1 MITNLGS
8 SIIENHFA
16 RSFELEIFLKE
27 NNDLITLN
35 EIKNRYRNINI
46 YIKKASSN
54 MSLVESV
61 YDAKG
66 FVNGESFLLILGDE
80 IFDTSISCSDLLVK
94 KYNELKTPIIAVK
107 KVEIDEIKNYG
118 IIEGQEYKDNLII
131 IEKMLE
137 KPKKE
142 ETNSNLAIIGR
153 YILNASIFD
162 EIELLNETDFT
173 KAIHNLKELKF
184 AIAIDNERYD
194 CGSKLGLVK
203 ANVALA
209 LKDKEI
215 SEELKKYLK
224 DITKK
229 MEE

>member
-162 EIELLNETDFT
+162 EIELLNEPDFT

-194 CGSKLGLVK
+194 CVR
-203 ANVALA
+203 N
-209 LKDKEI
+209 
-215 SEELKKYLK
+215 
-224 DITKK
+224 
-229 MEE
+229 

>member
-1 MITNLGS
+1 
-8 SIIENHFA
+8 
-16 RSFELEIFLKE
+16 
-27 NNDLITLN
+27 
-35 EIKNRYRNINI
+35 
-46 YIKKASSN
+46 
-54 MSLVESV
+54 
-61 YDAKG
+61 
-66 FVNGESFLLILGDE
+66 
-80 IFDTSISCSDLLVK
+80 
-94 KYNELKTPIIAVK
+94 
-107 KVEIDEIKNYG
+107 
-118 IIEGQEYKDNLII
+118 
-131 IEKMLE
+131 MLE

-142 ETNSNLAIIGR
+142 ETSSDLAIIGR

-162 EIELLNETDFT
+162 EIELLNELNFT

-203 ANVALA
+203 ANIALA

-224 DITKK
+224 DITKR